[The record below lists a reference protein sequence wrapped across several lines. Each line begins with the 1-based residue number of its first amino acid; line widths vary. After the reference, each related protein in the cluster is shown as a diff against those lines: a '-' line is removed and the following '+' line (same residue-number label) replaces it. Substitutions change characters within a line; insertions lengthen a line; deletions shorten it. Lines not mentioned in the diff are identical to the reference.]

1 MILAGR
7 KVLITGSLVRTGRYL
22 ALKMAENG
30 ASVCVH
36 GRQTV
41 TDVPQLLD
49 ELRDV
54 GAPSASFVAA
64 DVTDPDQVQRMARMV
79 SDEFGSIDTLVN
91 NVGVYDPK
99 PLADIDAR
107 HWRWTFAGNLD
118 ATFYCA
124 QAFMGQL
131 LSHPRSRMVNLGYAS
146 CDRFRPA
153 AKGTAYQIAKTG
165 VHLLGQSLARAHA
178 GSGLTVNTLSP
189 GQLENSVDLPED
201 GDLPSGRAC
210 RLEELAQALLYLV
223 SPQADQV
230 TGANLELAGAWQPT
244 E

>member
-36 GRQTV
+36 GRQTL

-64 DVTDPDQVQRMARMV
+64 DVTDPDQVQRMAQMV
-79 SDEFGSIDTLVN
+79 CDAFGSIDTLVN

-124 QAFMGQL
+124 QAFMSQL
-131 LSHPRSRMVNLGYAS
+131 LSIH
-146 CDRFRPA
+146 
-153 AKGTAYQIAKTG
+153 G
-165 VHLLGQSLARAHA
+165 VGWSIWATPVVIVFVLPPKVLPIKSQEQEFICSVKSLARAHA

-189 GQLENSVDLPED
+189 GNWRTPSICPKMVTFPRAERAGLMNLPK
-201 GDLPSGRAC
+201 PC
-210 RLEELAQALLYLV
+210 CI
-223 SPQADQV
+223 
-230 TGANLELAGAWQPT
+230 
-244 E
+244 